1 MQTGNRILSRA
12 LLPLVVAA
20 LPVVLLLSA
29 LRTFR
34 EVDTQRTV
42 FLRYRVAMLAARLE
56 YLPPGAPPEAIYDAL
71 GADDPYLVGV
81 EIVARGAPNDRPAL
95 APLWDGRELFRTE
108 LLSAR
113 RPEVLRAYIPF
124 HSGGEPRIARIDL
137 NTAAA
142 DFLTAHALH
151 NVIVSSIGGVVLI
164 ALSIL
169 AIWAVRRASEL
180 RLRQMEVEHLAHI
193 GKMAA
198 VLAHEIRNP
207 LGTIKGFAQLA
218 IESGDARTRELLR
231 PALAE
236 TERLEALV
244 NGLLAYG
251 RAPHPVPR
259 EVPWSEIAARLS
271 AHARQIAG
279 ARPIRLAIAAEGP
292 ALRTDPDVLVQA
304 LLNLL
309 RNAIEA
315 IPAAADGEVRVD
327 AAARANAIAIAVED
341 NGCGI
346 PPDVRRR
353 LFEPFHTTKAF
364 GTGLGL
370 ATTKKLI
377 ASLGG
382 DLELNPRA
390 GGGTVALVRLRG
402 AARAASPTLTTY
414 GNPADR

>member
-1 MQTGNRILSRA
+1 M
-12 LLPLVVAA
+12 VAA
-20 LPVVLLLSA
+20 LPVVLLLSS
-29 LRTFR
+29 LRTLH
-34 EVDTQRTV
+34 EVETQRTIY
-42 FLRYRVAMLAARLE
+42 LRHRVAMLAARLE
-56 YLPPGAPPEAIYDAL
+56 YLPPAASAEAVYDAL
-71 GADDPYLVGV
+71 GADDPFLVGL
-81 EIVARGAPNDRPAL
+81 EIISRGGPSDRPAL

-108 LLSAR
+108 MLAAR
-113 RPEVLRAYIPF
+113 GAEIFRAYVPF
-124 HSGGEPRIARIDL
+124 HSAGEPRIARIDL

-142 DFLTAHALH
+142 DFLTEHARH

-169 AIWAVRRASEL
+169 AIWAVRRASLL
-180 RLRQMEVEHLAHI
+180 RIKQMEMEHLAHI
-193 GKMAA
+193 GKMSA

-218 IESGDARTRELLR
+218 MESGDARTRELLR

-259 EVPWSEIAARLS
+259 PVAWSDVAARLA
-271 AHARQIAG
+271 AHAGQIAG
-279 ARPIRLAIAAEGP
+279 ARPVRIAIPEAGP
-292 ALRTDPDVLVQA
+292 NLQTDPDILGQA

-315 IPAAADGEVRVD
+315 IPSATEGEVRVE
-327 AAARANAIAIAVED
+327 AAARAGAVAIAISD
-341 NGCGI
+341 NGTGI
-346 PPDVRRR
+346 PPQVRQR

-370 ATTKKLI
+370 ATTRKLI
-377 ASLGG
+377 ASLEGE
-382 DLELNPRA
+382 LELNDRP
-390 GGGTVALVRLRG
+390 GGGTEALIRLRG
-402 AARAASPTLTTY
+402 AALPATPVVTTY